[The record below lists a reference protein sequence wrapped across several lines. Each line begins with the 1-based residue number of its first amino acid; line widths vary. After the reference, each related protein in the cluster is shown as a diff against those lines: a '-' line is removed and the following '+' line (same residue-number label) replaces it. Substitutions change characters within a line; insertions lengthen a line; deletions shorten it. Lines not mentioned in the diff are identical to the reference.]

1 MKKIKFLEIADY
13 NVGALRPIQDYLK
26 SQGIEVE
33 SETLKSMQV
42 PELIA
47 NDYQQLKNYDLVKL
61 SFENSMQILENWST
75 QPSQV
80 KILGCCD
87 VFIKEANSLWPRVI
101 LYDSLREC
109 IVTKMNDHDIKEAGY
124 VVCNDLRGRAL
135 VSLLLS
141 LGHKQVF
148 LVGENDRFIQSEV
161 QHLKRFHIGN
171 EIASLPTHQ
180 LTLQQTRA
188 SILINAISLK
198 DNSSLMNDLV
208 YFNFMKE
215 NSTVL
220 DLDFSDAKGG
230 LIEEAQKASLKIIP
244 KEFLAAYYDFSIL
257 KKLQLVPSATFEDFH
272 KSWMASSLPVS

>member
-1 MKKIKFLEIADY
+1 MKKIKFLEITDY
-13 NVGALRPIQDYLK
+13 TAGSLKPIQDYLK
-26 SQGIEVE
+26 SQGLEVE
-33 SETLKSMQV
+33 SSLLKSIQV
-42 PELIA
+42 PDLIA
-47 NDYQQLKNYDLVKL
+47 NDYQQLKNYDLLKL
-61 SFENSMQILENWST
+61 SFENSMQLLENWST
-75 QPSQV
+75 HPSQV

-87 VFIKEANSLWPRVI
+87 VFIKEANTVSPRVI

-109 IVTKMNDHDIKEAGY
+109 IVAKMNDHDIKEAGY
-124 VVCNDLRGRAL
+124 VVCNDLRGRVL

-148 LVGENDRFIQSEV
+148 LVGENERFIQSEV

-171 EIASLPTHQ
+171 EITSLPTHQ
-180 LTLQQTRA
+180 LTLQMTRA

-198 DNSSLMNDLV
+198 DNSSLLNDLV

-220 DLDFSDAKGG
+220 DLDFTDSKGA

-244 KEFLAAYYDFSIL
+244 KDFLSAYYDFSIL
-257 KKLQLVPSATFEDFH
+257 KKLQLLPSATFKDFY
-272 KSWMASSLPVS
+272 KSWIASSTPVS